1 MLALRSVSGKRST
14 APVRRG
20 RLLRQEA
27 IDGFVFITPWLLGF
41 VLWTAWP
48 MLFSLGLVFTN
59 WSVLTKPS
67 FAGLANFSRLAQDRL
82 FYIALGNTAYYTF
95 VAVPLTLV
103 TNLIVALALNLKLAG
118 INIFRTVYYMPTIIP
133 QVANVMLWM
142 WIFNPEF
149 GLANALLTRLG
160 LPKLGWFWDPRWSK
174 NAMIFMTLWG
184 FGTGMIIFLA
194 ALQGV
199 PQELYEVGQLDG
211 ANSLQLLWHVTIPM
225 ITPVVFFNLCMGIIG
240 SFQIFTTAFI
250 VSDGKGGPANSTLFL
265 VLYLYRNGFEFFRMG
280 YASLIAWV
288 LFAIILLVTLIQFRL
303 ARRWVYYEQEVI

>member
-1 MLALRSVSGKRST
+1 
-14 APVRRG
+14 
-20 RLLRQEA
+20 LLRQEA